1 MSVKI
6 YSGEDWARTVR
17 AELLYWIQV
26 RYELDGQPLSLQDA
40 EDLLD
45 RLDQE
50 VDYLGGYIRD

>member
-1 MSVKI
+1 MNVKT
-6 YSGEDWARTVR
+6 YSGEDWAKTVR
-17 AELLYWIQV
+17 SEIIYWIQV
-26 RYELDGQPLSLQDA
+26 RYELDGKPLGLQDA

>member
-1 MSVKI
+1 MAT
-6 YSGEDWARTVR
+6 YDPEDWARNVR
-17 AELLYWIQV
+17 MELLYWIQV
-26 RYELDGQPLSLQDA
+26 RYELDGEPLSFQDA